1 MNAYI
6 IINFIKSF
14 HFIPRSNFLF
24 GYLKTSFDLLNKS
37 VIIIFDIA
45 LLKNNGSDFMFGCE
59 LLIIT
64 FLCISI
70 FSSLLRS
77 ISTFCSII
85 LSGLSI
91 LLINLFIVS
100 HVKYSYSIIWVN
112 VLSCSFCVCKM
123 LMRFSYILFW
133 G

>member
-14 HFIPRSNFLF
+14 HFISRSNFLF

-45 LLKNNGSDFMFGCE
+45 LLKNNGSDFMLGCE

-91 LLINLFIVS
+91 LLINLFIIS

-112 VLSCSFCVCKM
+112 VLSSSFCVCKM